1 MGKVLVIGSSN
12 TDLVTRTEK
21 MPKSGE
27 TIIGKE
33 FRVMQGGK
41 GANQAVAA
49 ARAGSNVVF
58 VAKLGNDA
66 FAESAISGYQ
76 KDRLNTRYILYEK
89 NEPTGTA
96 IILVDDHSGQ
106 NSIVV
111 NPGANHRLSV
121 SDIEGIENDLFTPGV
136 LLVQLE
142 IPPEVVHYALKTAA
156 QHGMK
161 TVLNPAP
168 AQNLSDELLSYV
180 DIITPNETEAEMLTG
195 IECKTDKT
203 VEKAATALLK
213 KVNQGVIITLGEKG
227 AFFML
232 KNGQKGTIPALN
244 VKAVDTTA
252 AGDVFN
258 GYLAAGLSNEV
269 QIEDAIRTATR
280 AASFS
285 VKKEGAQPSIPYL
298 YEIENFK

>member
-12 TDLVTRTEK
+12 TDLVSRTEK
-21 MPKSGE
+21 MPKPGE

-33 FRVMQGGK
+33 FRVVQGGK

-66 FAESAISGYQ
+66 FAENALQEYQ
-76 KDRLNTRYILYEK
+76 KDQLNTQYILNDK

-96 IILVDDHSGQ
+96 IIIVDNHSGQ

-111 NPGANHRLSV
+111 NPGANHQLKV
-121 SDIEGIENDLFTPGV
+121 SDIEGIENELFTPGV

-142 IPPEVVHYALKTAA
+142 IPPDVVHYALKTASE
-156 QHGMK
+156 HGMK
-161 TVLNPAP
+161 TLLNPAP
-168 AQNLSDELLSYV
+168 ARHLSDELLSYV

-195 IECKTDKT
+195 IKCVNDENI
-203 VEKAATALLK
+203 ERAAKALIE
-213 KVNQGVIITLGEKG
+213 KVNDAVIITLGEKG
-227 AFFML
+227 VFFML
-232 KNGQKGTIPALN
+232 KNGKTGSIPALK

-258 GYLAAGLSNEV
+258 GYLAAALSKHTA
-269 QIEDAIRTATR
+269 IEKAIYQSIR
-280 AASFS
+280 AASIS

-298 YEIENFK
+298 YEIESQK